1 MTNWQHLKRSDECQ
15 TLSCTHLSLYT
26 NTRFM
31 IENPQ
36 LRKILKWT
44 GLTVLTVL
52 VLLTGVSV
60 YFSKNWKP
68 ELEKKITEAVNKGS
82 QGLYQVSVKDLHLNI
97 LTGSISAD
105 SIWLRPDTVML
116 NALLDKKVAPTHL
129 FEIRLAKLQLRRLSL
144 LRIWRKKE
152 IDLNDI
158 ILNKPSI
165 NMTYYA
171 GQHRPQTETKPKSL
185 HELLSGTLHA
195 VRIKAMRIADADF
208 DYISGATGKKLNS
221 VHKLN
226 LTVRDFLLDEHSDD
240 DTTRFYYTKDVRFEI
255 AGYQSPSKDGMYT
268 TKVDSITGSLR
279 KKELE
284 VKNFRMIP
292 KYPELEFSR
301 KLGTQKDRYDLHFK
315 HILFSG
321 IDYLRLNSEGV
332 LHAQSLLLNSGIAKI
347 FMNRELPGDATQD
360 KTKNFPHMALQ
371 RLPVATTIDTLKLRQ
386 LNVAYTEYNPM
397 AEQKGTIHIDH
408 LKGNVLNVTND
419 SVSLDKSAVAVAL
432 LEADLVK
439 AAHLNIRI
447 DFKLRSPVAG
457 FHYKGHIGPMDMVKL
472 NPLSRALGLVEME
485 SGKISKIN
493 FEAEGNR
500 YGAKGKMQMRYTDL
514 KIRLLKVDEDGGA
527 PKKKGFLS
535 FLANNILI
543 KDSNPLPGKE
553 LREVKIDFERTPSA
567 SFFNL
572 LWKSVF
578 VGLRETV
585 GLGIVPMKSPEQGN
599 KDMQKKL
606 KDRKEKRAEKQ
617 EEKKEEKKKKEQE
630 RQQNKN

>member
-1 MTNWQHLKRSDECQ
+1 MTNWQHLKRSAECQ
-15 TLSCTHLSLYT
+15 TLSRADLSLYT

-44 GLTVLTVL
+44 GLTALAVL

-82 QGLYQVSVKDLHLNI
+82 EGLYQVSVKDLHLNI
-97 LTGSISAD
+97 LTGSITAD

-116 NALLDKKVAPTHL
+116 NALLGKKVAPTHL

-171 GQHRPQTETKPKSL
+171 GQHRPQTKTKPKSL
-185 HELLSGTLHA
+185 YELLSGTLHS

-208 DYISGATGKKLNS
+208 DYISGASGKKLNS

-226 LTVRDFLLDEHSDD
+226 LTVRDFLLDENSAD

-255 AGYQSPSKDGMYT
+255 AGYHSPSKDGMYT

-279 KKELE
+279 KRELE

-301 KLGTQKDRYDLHFK
+301 KLGTQKDRYDLQFK

-332 LHAQSLLLNSGIAKI
+332 LHAQSLLLNAGTAKI
-347 FMNRELPGDATQD
+347 FMNRELPGGTQD

-371 RLPVATTIDTLKLRQ
+371 RLPVATTIDTLKLRH
-386 LNVAYTEYNPM
+386 LHVAYTEYNPM
-397 AEQKGTIHIDH
+397 AEQKGTVHIDN
-408 LKGNVLNVTND
+408 LKGNIMNVTND

-447 DFKLRSPVAG
+447 DFKLRSPIAG
-457 FHYKGHIGPMDMVKL
+457 FHYKGHIGPMNMVKL
-472 NPLSRALGLVEME
+472 NPLSRALGLVELE
-485 SGKISKIN
+485 SGKISKID

-500 YGAKGKMQMRYTDL
+500 YGAKGNMQMRYTDL
-514 KIRLLKVDEDGGA
+514 KIKLLKAGEDGEA

-578 VGLRETV
+578 TGLRETV

-606 KDRKEKRAEKQ
+606 RERKEKRAEK
-617 EEKKEEKKKKEQE
+617 KEKEQK
-630 RQQNKN
+630 Q